1 MYSNAD
7 KIIKRFKMEMNEKN
21 RGQSKGRN
29 GIFPSKNS
37 NNLPVIYLFG
47 AGDISGFIAKF
58 AKAVGFYVV
67 LVDNSSEFGNE
78 EKVPDADEIILQEF
92 HSVFGS
98 LRFTGKE
105 FVVIVTREHEYD
117 ECVLGE
123 VLKRQTGYIGMMGNK
138 RRVNAMMDRMKRN
151 GFNDEVLKKVHT
163 PIGLDINAKTLAEIA
178 IGIVAEIIKVKNYK
192 S

>member
-7 KIIKRFKMEMNEKN
+7 KIIKRFKMEVNEKSS
-21 RGQSKGRN
+21 GQSEGRN

-37 NNLPVIYLFG
+37 NDLPVIYLFG

-58 AKAVGFYVV
+58 AKAVGFYIV
-67 LVDNSSEFGNE
+67 LVDNSSEFGSE
-78 EKVPDADEIILQEF
+78 ENVPDADEIILQEF

-123 VLKRQTGYIGMMGNK
+123 VLKRQTGYIGMMGNR

-151 GFNDEVLKKVHT
+151 GFDDEVLKKVHT

-178 IGIVAEIIKVKNYK
+178 IGIVAEIIKVKRG
-192 S
+192 